1 MNARKPLAI
10 GFGLAFMGMVA
21 NAGAAP
27 DRPPPPPPTPSAQAD
42 AAKPSHNKPPV
53 PPPTEAAPRGES
65 TTGTIQ
71 AKPPTPVPDGGALG
85 GVKRGEIHM
94 NKGDAG
100 QGSAPMH
107 RLLPIEPKPPANAP
121 RLEIGGQGDMQ
132 TK

>member
-27 DRPPPPPPTPSAQAD
+27 DRPPPPSTPSAQAD
-42 AAKPSHNKPPV
+42 AAKPSQNNPPV
-53 PPPTEAAPRGES
+53 PPPAEAAPRGES

-71 AKPPTPVPDGGALG
+71 AKPPTPAPDDGAPG
-85 GVKRGEIHM
+85 GVKRGEIYM
-94 NKGDAG
+94 NRGDAG

-121 RLEIGGQGDMQ
+121 RLEIGGQSAMQ